1 MVYEL
6 MLILCLS
13 QSECITIRQQM
24 SAGDCVAKLE
34 RQVEKYG
41 YDPDHPPYLES
52 EPKCTKLGEPDNLEW
67 R

>member
-24 SAGDCVAKLE
+24 SGGDCVAKLK

-41 YDPDHPPYLES
+41 YNPNHPPYLDG
-52 EPKCTKLGEPDNLEW
+52 EPTCTKLGEFGNMEW
-67 R
+67 K